1 MSTKFSDHQH
11 AFHTNSANHVILQT
25 TLLLGLSLALSAG
38 ALPANAATVSNP
50 PAATHPTA
58 TPRTTTTD
66 LGNAQAWLPDKT
78 LRNWIEKN
86 LQGQVAPTE
95 TGAPTPTIT
104 DANLAQY
111 LSQLTSLS
119 DANIPITQPRASTT
133 DLFQPGKITDWTG
146 LDKFTNLTEFTV
158 VEADRLNLTS
168 LHQLSFSFAPQLEVL
183 QLQYGGDTQAPDNSQ
198 RLWNR
203 QLDLKIPAQT
213 FIDQLLPNNPH
224 LTTLELSGLGLTGS
238 IPHLDHFPLISNV
251 RLNANHLS
259 GKITALPRLHEQ
271 PSDQSDQSPLL
282 SVGQNDLSGYLPDL
296 RSLNGTFAYDQ
307 NHLLTSLTNLP
318 QRPNYNDNHSAGYDQ
333 SFDVGSL
340 GDPSTTPT
348 QPINLSALVQ
358 KFQWQVQDATTG
370 QATPTRL
377 KLITNIPP
385 VILQMKGDHPD
396 ADHDADATAFFK
408 LTQNAAGDTLAT
420 PTATT
425 PAGAYWI
432 TGLPNDEPQA
442 PYSANIIF
450 HLTKTTPAVVP
461 PLPTPVPKPQPAPEP
476 QPELPQPTTPPTS
489 DPTPTSKPSVKPQL
503 SGSSTN
509 VTSPS
514 LLHPLTSH
522 LPDRPSQHSTTSHR
536 AQASTSRPT
545 TPHSTTNQTLP
556 QTNDH
561 TPWLAI
567 LLGGGSLLGLVGW
580 RHKFH

>member
-11 AFHTNSANHVILQT
+11 TFHANSANHVILQT

-38 ALPANAATVSNP
+38 ALPVNAATVSNP

-58 TPRTTTTD
+58 APRTTTTN
-66 LGNAQAWLPDKT
+66 LGNAQTWLPDKT

-95 TGAPTPTIT
+95 AGAPTPTIT

-111 LSQLTSLS
+111 LPQLTSLS

-133 DLFQPGKITDWTG
+133 DLLQPGKITDWTG

-168 LHQLSFSFAPQLEVL
+168 LHQLSFSFAPQLAVL
-183 QLQYGGDTQAPDNSQ
+183 QLQYGGDTQAPDDSQ

-318 QRPNYNDNHSAGYDQ
+318 QRLNYNDNHSAGYDQ

-340 GDPSTTPT
+340 GDPSTTPAH
-348 QPINLSALVQ
+348 PINLSALVQ

-385 VILQMKGDHPD
+385 VILQMKGNHPD
-396 ADHDADATAFFK
+396 VDHDADATAFFK

-425 PAGAYWI
+425 PAGTYWI
-432 TGLPNDEPQA
+432 TGLPSDDPQA

-450 HLTKTTPAVVP
+450 HLTKTSPAVVP
-461 PLPTPVPKPQPAPEP
+461 PLPTPTPKPQPEP
-476 QPELPQPTTPPTS
+476 QPELPQPTTPMTP
-489 DPTPTSKPSVKPQL
+489 DPTPTPKPSVKPQL
-503 SGSSTN
+503 SGNATN

-514 LLHPLTSH
+514 LLHPLTNH
-522 LPDRPSQHSTTSHR
+522 LLDRPSQHSATQHR
-536 AQASTSRPT
+536 TQASTSRPT
-545 TPHSTTNQTLP
+545 TPHPTTNQTLP
-556 QTNDH
+556 QTDDH

-580 RHKFH
+580 HRKCH